1 LNFYPPLVPG
11 TLIKRYKRFLADVE
25 LADGKVVTAHCAN
38 TGAMTGCA
46 EPGSAVWLQLSSNIK
61 RKLPYSWQ
69 ISRTQQGHWIGINTL
84 NANTLVAEGIATKAI
99 SELHGYDKVQR
110 EVKFGNDNSR
120 IDFCLTAAHRPD
132 CYVEVKSVTYLDN
145 HHGYF
150 PDAKTVRGQRHV
162 RELGNIAQQGK
173 RAVLLFLVQHSGIH
187 AVHIAKH
194 IDEVYNHALLQ
205 AMAVGVEVLA
215 YTTKI
220 SPEKIL
226 INQSVPT
233 IV

>member
-1 LNFYPPLVPG
+1 LNFCPPLVPG
-11 TLIKRYKRFLADVE
+11 TLIKRYKRFLADVK
-25 LADGKVVTAHCAN
+25 LDDGRLVTAHCAN

-46 EPGSAVWLQLSSNIK
+46 EPGSKVWLQLSANPK

-84 NANTLVAEGIATKAI
+84 NANTLVAEGIAAKAI
-99 SELHGYDKVQR
+99 IELQGYDKVQR
-110 EVKFGNDNSR
+110 EVKFGDDNSR
-120 IDFCLTAAHRPD
+120 IDFCLTTTHRPP

-145 HHGYF
+145 QHGYF

-162 RELGNIAQQGK
+162 RELGTIARQGK
-173 RAVLLFLVQHSGIH
+173 RAVLLFLVQHSGIQT
-187 AVHIAKH
+187 VHIAKY
-194 IDEVYNHALLQ
+194 IDPDYNQALLQ

-226 INQSVPT
+226 INQSIPT